1 MGKDAKRILF
11 TGYAPIH
18 FVCFLPVYKRLAEDE
33 RVELYLSGGFKKE
46 VGEEVSYSLEG
57 FYDRFQVDHSRVIT
71 LEQARK
77 EHFDV
82 LVSAH
87 LSDSLWPGSVG
98 KKVQIF
104 HGVSFKNLAV
114 REKALRYDILCLP
127 GRYHA
132 GLYRGSGFIRR
143 GGPLCLLTG
152 MPKTDRLVTGPFD
165 REALLRAIGVDPSLP
180 TLLFAPTG
188 EKHNA
193 LDTMGVEVIEAI
205 AETGAYNLLIKPH
218 DHPKKAVDWIAALA
232 PLESGRVRLVRDK
245 DIIPYLRAADLLLT
259 DASSVAVEYTL
270 MDRPIIFLD
279 VPKLFKKLSERA
291 PALDLDT
298 YGRKIG
304 TVVKTTDELAA
315 AVADCLA
322 HPEREAKIRRAMAS
336 HVFYAPGGATAR
348 VAGVVLHAAGLAR
361 LLPEDVEVLHADEEL
376 QDGS

>member
-18 FVCFLPVYKRLAEDE
+18 FICFLPVYKLLKAEE
-33 RVELYLSGGFKKE
+33 RVELYLSGGFKQDD
-46 VGEEVSYSLEG
+46 GEEVSYSLEG
-57 FYDRFQVDHSRVIT
+57 FYDRFPVDQSRVIT
-71 LEQARK
+71 LKEARK

-132 GLYRGSGFIRR
+132 ELYRRSGFIRPD
-143 GGPLCLLTG
+143 GPLCLLTG
-152 MPKTDRLVTGPFD
+152 MPKTDPLVSGPFD
-165 REALLRAIGVDPSLP
+165 RDGLLRGMGMDTGLP

-193 LDTMGVEVIEAI
+193 LDTMGVEVIRAI
-205 AETGAYNLLIKPH
+205 AGTNAYNLLVKPH
-218 DHPKKAVDWIAALA
+218 DHPKKAVDWFTELK
-232 PLESGRVRLVRDK
+232 PLETSRVRVVRDR
-245 DIIPYLRAADLLLT
+245 DVIPYLRAADLLLT

-270 MDRPIIFLD
+270 MDRPIVFID
-279 VPKLFKKLSERA
+279 VPRLFERLKERA

-304 TVVKTTDELAA
+304 VIAKTVAELPA
-315 AVADCLA
+315 AVAGSLA
-322 HPEREAKIRRAMAS
+322 HPGRESRIRRAAS
-336 HVFYAPGGATAR
+336 GHVFYLPGGATKR
-348 VAGVVLHAAGLAR
+348 VAGVVLHAAGLSGR
-361 LLPEDVEVLHADEEL
+361 LPRDVEALGVDEAL
-376 QDGS
+376 QPNP